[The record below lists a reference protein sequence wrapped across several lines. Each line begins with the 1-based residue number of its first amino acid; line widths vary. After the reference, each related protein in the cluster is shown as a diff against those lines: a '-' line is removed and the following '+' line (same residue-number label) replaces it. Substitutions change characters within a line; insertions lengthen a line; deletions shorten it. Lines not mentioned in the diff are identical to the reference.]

1 MDKIKTDLFPL
12 SIKELRELY
21 QEGRLAIVNLS
32 DLDASKISDF
42 VLHDGFPVPGIILHE
57 QSWRSEMCDGQ
68 LSNVPTIFRWSIFS
82 DFSGWAT
89 ALITADDSAFDS
101 HLNWEEKIREIFVT
115 CNIVKT
121 SDNEKPFNPY

>member
-1 MDKIKTDLFPL
+1 MDMKTDHFPL
-12 SIKELRELY
+12 SIRELRELY
-21 QEGRLAIVNLS
+21 QEGRLTIDKKPA
-32 DLDASKISDF
+32 LDAKTISAF
-42 VLHDGFPVPGIILHE
+42 VLRDGFPVPGIVLHE

-68 LSNVPTIFRWSIFS
+68 LSNVATIFRWSIFA

-101 HLNWEEKIREIFVT
+101 HLNWKSRFQEIFVT
-115 CNIVKT
+115 CDIVKT